1 LPAQICDFGLFIR
14 ARYGLQETIGEQ
26 MKKIHPSDYKALRT
40 CLKEVRKK
48 SGLTQI
54 QLAEA
59 IGADQSDISKIE
71 RGERRLD
78 VVELVYICRALGI
91 TTEAFIAA
99 LEGHLEGDDQHV

>member
-1 LPAQICDFGLFIR
+1 MQV
-14 ARYGLQETIGEQ
+14 TIGEQ
-26 MKKIHPSDYKALRT
+26 MKKIQRSDYKALHI
-40 CLKEVRKK
+40 CLKKMRKQ
-48 SGLTQI
+48 SGLTQF

-59 IGADQSDISKIE
+59 IGAEQSDISKIE

-78 VVELVYICRALGI
+78 VVELIYVCRALSI

>member
-1 LPAQICDFGLFIR
+1 MQVI
-14 ARYGLQETIGEQ
+14 IGEQ
-26 MKKIHPSDYKALRT
+26 MKRIQQSDYKALRT
-40 CLKEVRKK
+40 CLKEMRKQ

-78 VVELVYICRALGI
+78 VVELVYVCRALGI
-91 TTEAFIAA
+91 TSEAFIST
-99 LEGHLEGDDQHV
+99 LEGHL

>member
-1 LPAQICDFGLFIR
+1 
-14 ARYGLQETIGEQ
+14 
-26 MKKIHPSDYKALRT
+26 MKRIQPTDYKALRT
-40 CLKEVRKK
+40 SLKKMRNQ

-78 VVELVYICRALGI
+78 VVELIYICRALGI
-91 TTEAFIAA
+91 TTEAFIAV
-99 LEGHLEGDDQHV
+99 LEAHLQGDDQHV

>member
-1 LPAQICDFGLFIR
+1 
-14 ARYGLQETIGEQ
+14 
-26 MKKIHPSDYKALRT
+26 MKKIQRTDYRALRA
-40 CLKEVRKK
+40 CLKEMRKK

-78 VVELVYICRALGI
+78 VVELIYVCRALGI

-99 LEGHLEGDDQHV
+99 LEGHLEGDDQNV